1 MSSSGVCSV
10 SLNSETVSQTL
21 STRVLHLDTLIT
33 EHQIDSEE
41 KRVESEREM
50 SQVTL
55 LEPLVKLF
63 LEKVNKK
70 FS

>member
-33 EHQIDSEE
+33 EHQINSEE
-41 KRVESEREM
+41 KRVESEREK

-63 LEKVNKK
+63 LEKVTKK